1 MARAC
6 HPPRRPH
13 VVVMR
18 QVALLERARAMW
30 KLAKLWGLFR
40 NELRLVW
47 AMLRDARTPAAAKL
61 TAVLAMLYV
70 ISPLD
75 LIPDLVPVLGW
86 LDDGLVAYVLLQL
99 SLKFLPPELLAALK
113 AKIGTRQ
120 APAAFRATP

>member
-1 MARAC
+1 
-6 HPPRRPH
+6 
-13 VVVMR
+13 
-18 QVALLERARAMW
+18 MW

-99 SLKFLPPELLAALK
+99 SLHRVRLKRVPPSADRPLPPL
-113 AKIGTRQ
+113 
-120 APAAFRATP
+120 

>member
-1 MARAC
+1 
-6 HPPRRPH
+6 
-13 VVVMR
+13 MR

-120 APAAFRATP
+120 TPAAFRATP